1 MPITPTAPDYVGQV
15 RGIIGD
21 LRENYLQKQ
30 KLFLEEKDQNEKLGL
45 NYAQLDL
52 QRDQLNLQANN
63 AAVQASIDR
72 SKIAL
77 AAQQTTAQAAIEQ
90 ARYGSE
96 AAKINSQSY
105 TKSVKEDL
113 DERKFQF
120 DLWKE
125 NKKLEDEQ
133 RLRDQETSA
142 ARLEHE
148 GFVALNSDDP
158 TKLIEWTNK
167 MAGSLMAQKQRNDV
181 FQNALSLV
189 NAKKTM
195 EQQTSNLRTQPK
207 ALEIVQ
213 GLNMLDVSS
222 MMPNQFADYL
232 KKATDDFKNLG
243 NTDPKMNDVFMSVSQ
258 EVAKRQS
265 DFRQKEYGQA
275 MDSYLRTAAIGELNP
290 EDQSQWDQLQK
301 DYPESLRGS
310 STDYSDKI
318 RRLMFQSNKRNSIA
332 KLRALDKQNLNIA
345 ENLITQNPDLAAQK
359 TDPQTKEVY
368 RVFPYPSPDL
378 TPNVGSDS
386 AIDPET
392 GLLTKNITEANTK
405 WVSEVTSPSFLLGQ
419 VPFVRGLTSG
429 LTPSPKTS
437 GATASIPFKTESLS
451 KFEDVPEPGTVN
463 IVTTPVAKET
473 KISDSTISTIVEAYR
488 KNPEAIVYGR
498 PAREIL
504 ANLRAKGYAIP
515 DSIFAPTETR

>member
-1 MPITPTAPDYVGQV
+1 
-15 RGIIGD
+15 
-21 LRENYLQKQ
+21 
-30 KLFLEEKDQNEKLGL
+30 
-45 NYAQLDL
+45 
-52 QRDQLNLQANN
+52 
-63 AAVQASIDR
+63 
-72 SKIAL
+72 
-77 AAQQTTAQAAIEQ
+77 
-90 ARYGSE
+90 
-96 AAKINSQSY
+96 
-105 TKSVKEDL
+105 
-113 DERKFQF
+113 
-120 DLWKE
+120 
-125 NKKLEDEQ
+125 
-133 RLRDQETSA
+133 
-142 ARLEHE
+142 
-148 GFVALNSDDP
+148 
-158 TKLIEWTNK
+158 
-167 MAGSLMAQKQRNDV
+167 
-181 FQNALSLV
+181 
-189 NAKKTM
+189 
-195 EQQTSNLRTQPK
+195 
-207 ALEIVQ
+207 
-213 GLNMLDVSS
+213 
-222 MMPNQFADYL
+222 
-232 KKATDDFKNLG
+232 
-243 NTDPKMNDVFMSVSQ
+243 
-258 EVAKRQS
+258 
-265 DFRQKEYGQA
+265 
-275 MDSYLRTAAIGELNP
+275 
-290 EDQSQWDQLQK
+290 
-301 DYPESLRGS
+301 
-310 STDYSDKI
+310 
-318 RRLMFQSNKRNSIA
+318 MFQSNKRNSIA

-429 LTPSPKTS
+429 LPPPPKTS